1 MAAPDL
7 STALQSL
14 IDCVCAAL
22 SDAER
27 GVCACG
33 MTVGPPAIGPG
44 QCCDCDCG
52 DGCGTGGQ
60 VSGNLERVYPAD
72 GPLLQPD
79 TRLENCRPSVTAA
92 DFTIV
97 VTRCYPTVDEQGNMP
112 DLETTS
118 EFSDNLHTDLGLVWN
133 ALKCC
138 GSPIVFRESA
148 VDSDPDGGCS
158 AFAVRV
164 TVPVTL

>member
-1 MAAPDL
+1 
-7 STALQSL
+7 
-14 IDCVCAAL
+14 
-22 SDAER
+22 
-27 GVCACG
+27 
-33 MTVGPPAIGPG
+33 
-44 QCCDCDCG
+44 
-52 DGCGTGGQ
+52 
-60 VSGNLERVYPAD
+60 
-72 GPLLQPD
+72 
-79 TRLENCRPSVTAA
+79 VTAA

-112 DLETTS
+112 DLDTTT
-118 EFSDNLHTDLGLVWN
+118 EFTTDLHTDLGLVWN